1 MTDIYAELSALLGG
15 GKAQNEPTTKT
26 KTKTKTNRKPS
37 LVCKRI
43 NGKDYYEPIYTHTE
57 QREYEEYT
65 ARVRAGLFIVNK
77 QYAEQAAKD
86 ALCGVCPKCH
96 LILPFSGECECGYHK

>member
-1 MTDIYAELSALLGG
+1 MTDLYAELSALLGG
-15 GKAQNEPTTKT
+15 GKAQIEPKPTKHA
-26 KTKTKTNRKPS
+26 KQSKRYSS
-37 LVCKRI
+37 LVRKRI

-57 QREYEEYT
+57 KREYEEYT
-65 ARVRAGLFIVNK
+65 ARVRAGLFLVNK

>member
-1 MTDIYAELSALLGG
+1 MTDLYAELSALLGG
-15 GKAQNEPTTKT
+15 GKAQIEPKPTKHT
-26 KTKTKTNRKPS
+26 KQSKHYPS
-37 LVCKRI
+37 LVRKRI
-43 NGKDYYEPIYTHTE
+43 NGTDYYEPIYTHAE
-57 QREYEEYT
+57 KREYDEYT
-65 ARVRAGLFIVNK
+65 ARVRAGLFLVNK

>member
-15 GKAQNEPTTKT
+15 GKAQIEPKPTKHT
-26 KTKTKTNRKPS
+26 KQSKHYPS
-37 LVCKRI
+37 LVRKRI
-43 NGKDYYEPIYTHTE
+43 NGNDYYEPIYTHTE
-57 QREYEEYT
+57 KREYEEYT
-65 ARVRAGLFIVNK
+65 ARVRAGLFLVNK